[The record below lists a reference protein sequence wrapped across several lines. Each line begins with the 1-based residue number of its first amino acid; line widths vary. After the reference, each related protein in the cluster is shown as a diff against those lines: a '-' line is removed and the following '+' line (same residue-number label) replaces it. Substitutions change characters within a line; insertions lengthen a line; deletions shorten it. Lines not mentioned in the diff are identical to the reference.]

1 MTCIF
6 PGCLAFLI
14 CTQQECCMRINAIA
28 LEEDWLLELRRL
40 EREGFERAVR
50 NVSMK
55 QRGDA
60 FVEAARELAK
70 EMKL

>member
-1 MTCIF
+1 
-6 PGCLAFLI
+6 
-14 CTQQECCMRINAIA
+14 MRINAIA